1 MIKLNRC
8 IIIYVFL
15 SSYKR
20 RRDQWQ
26 LNALFIAIF
35 RKTSMA
41 TIEWVITLKSCQIED
56 KLCKI
61 DVPSLM
67 VRDFEW

>member
-1 MIKLNRC
+1 
-8 IIIYVFL
+8 
-15 SSYKR
+15 
-20 RRDQWQ
+20 
-26 LNALFIAIF
+26 
-35 RKTSMA
+35 MA

-56 KLCKI
+56 KLRKI